1 MGRGDE
7 GMGRENDGTRGG
19 GGGGLWCVV
28 WVIGAVGWGVVCG
41 VGDRGVRRLVVV
53 CGVPPPT

>member
-1 MGRGDE
+1 M
-7 GMGRENDGTRGG
+7 REWGARMTELGAEAGVGG
-19 GGGGLWCVV
+19 GAGGRS
-28 WVIGAVGWGVVCG
+28 VGWGVVRG